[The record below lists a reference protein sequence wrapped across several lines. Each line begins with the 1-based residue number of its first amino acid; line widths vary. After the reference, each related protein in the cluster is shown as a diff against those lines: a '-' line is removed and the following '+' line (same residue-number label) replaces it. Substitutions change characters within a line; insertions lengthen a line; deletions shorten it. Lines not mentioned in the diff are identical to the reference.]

1 MKNSTF
7 KINRKMKVSIVG
19 MVIEGFLSGSIF
31 LVLFAI
37 IDLNFGTGV
46 TIREILML
54 SGLVAFIFTL
64 RLLIYCTA
72 YTGSQINGAVVSKN
86 IRISIGDKLK
96 RIPLSLFTKNR
107 TGFYINAAT
116 SEVSDYEQILTHKL
130 ALIIQLS
137 LLLLMIGVYACTL
150 HLVCGLVILCSSFL
164 LIPSAVISIRIV
176 KKYGTQKNLAREKN
190 VSAITEY
197 LIGSQTLRSYGL
209 VGKKNKAVTQVMR
222 EYSNISYHYEKA
234 TLPTGFIFNFC
245 SFIAM
250 ALTIVIAVKSWI
262 VGLIDVPDLVML
274 IMLPTFTAT
283 VNMTLFINTVA
294 FRNLILS
301 KEKLCGILD
310 EKEEVPEKD
319 SFAPKNTTIKFK
331 NVNFSYVENEPVL
344 KSANFTIPE
353 GQLTAIVGDSGSGKS
368 TILNLITKYYEPQ
381 SGSITI
387 GGFDTK
393 DVPAEQVLSYISMV
407 DQDVFLFNDSVR
419 NNIRYARPD
428 ATDKEIKHA
437 CYLAN
442 CHTFISSMTKGYD
455 TEIGE
460 NGNYLSGG
468 ERQRLSIAR
477 AILRDAPIILL
488 DEATASLDIENELL
502 VKQAITHLLKAD
514 KTVVMIAHT
523 MPIIKN
529 ADKILVVECG
539 AVVESGTHDILVEKG
554 GKYSSM
560 WKASSMLN

>member
-1 MKNSTF
+1 MKHSAF
-7 KINRKMKVSIVG
+7 KINGKMKASIVG

-37 IDLNFGTGV
+37 LDLIFGAGI
-46 TIREILML
+46 TIRQILSL
-54 SGLVAFIFTL
+54 TSVVAFIFAL
-64 RLLIYCTA
+64 RLFIYCISYTA
-72 YTGSQINGAVVSKN
+72 SQLNGAVVSKN

-150 HLVCGLVILCSSFL
+150 HLVCGFIILCSSLL
-164 LIPSAVISIRIV
+164 LIPSAVISIKIV

-197 LIGSQTLRSYGL
+197 LTGSQTLRSYGL
-209 VGKKNKAVTQVMR
+209 VGEKNKDVTEAMR

-234 TLPTGFIFNFC
+234 TLPTGFVFHFF

-250 ALTIVIAVKSWI
+250 ALTIIIAVKSFLYE
-262 VGLIDVPDLVML
+262 GIDSSTLVML

-294 FRNLILS
+294 FRNLKLS

-310 EKEEVPEKD
+310 EKEEVAENNN
-319 SFAPKNTTIKFK
+319 FAPKNTTIEFK
-331 NVNFSYVENEPVL
+331 NIYFSYVKNEPVL
-344 KSANFTIPE
+344 NSASFIIPE
-353 GQLTAIVGDSGSGKS
+353 RKLTAIVGDSGSGKS

-387 GGFDTK
+387 GGLDTK

-407 DQDVFLFNDSVR
+407 DQEVFLFNDSVR

-428 ATDKEIKHA
+428 ATDKEIEHA
-437 CYLAN
+437 CYFAN
-442 CHTFISSMTKGYD
+442 CDTFIRSMPKGYD

-460 NGNYLSGG
+460 NGNLLSGG

-477 AILRDAPIILL
+477 AILKDAPIILL

-502 VKQAITHLLKAD
+502 VKEAITHLLKAN
-514 KTVVMIAHT
+514 KTVIMIAHT
-523 MPIIKN
+523 LPIIKN
-529 ADKILVVECG
+529 ADNILVIDHG
-539 AVVESGTHDILVEKG
+539 TVVESGTHSTLVTKG
-554 GKYSSM
+554 RKYSSM
-560 WKASSMLN
+560 WEASSMLN